1 MLHAIAILG
10 GWLLMMGQHDR
21 SESLFYYFRIEDQV
35 PENHLL
41 RLIDRYVSFDFVR
54 EKLRASYSETGRPS
68 VAPEVLLRI
77 LLLGYLYG
85 ITSERKLLEELR
97 MHLAWRWFT
106 GLGFD
111 QEIPYHSTFSK
122 NRHGRF
128 QESNLFQEL
137 FERIVEQCMAAGL
150 VEGEQMSVD
159 GSFIMANASHHSRI
173 PREQFREAAKV
184 NYGARKYLEELE
196 QENGDGE
203 PIHQQDKVSTTD
215 PDSTYLT
222 KGNRAAELGYFD
234 NYLID
239 NESCVIVGVQATAAR
254 LSQESAAARDMIDR
268 YCERYG
274 RRPKGVAADTTY
286 GNGEMLQWLDER
298 GIAGYIRVKENPKG
312 QPTDLYGIDQFTY
325 VPQENCYICPEGKV
339 LKYTGINKH
348 NNTHVYFSTLKRC
361 RECSQKSRCTRGKYR
376 TIAIHTCEEA
386 RQRAHAR
393 AETPEFAVALRK
405 RRKVEALFSELKNLI
420 GLRRLRLRRIK
431 FVREQFYLA
440 AVAQN
445 LKRLVRFLNM
455 RAQAAMAIG

>member
-1 MLHAIAILG
+1 
-10 GWLLMMGQHDR
+10 MMGQYPR

-41 RLIDRYVSFDFVR
+41 RLIDRHVSFEFVR
-54 EKLRASYSETGRPS
+54 EKLRDSYSETGRPS
-68 VAPEVLLRI
+68 IDPEVLLRM

-85 ITSERKLLEELR
+85 ITSERRLVEELR

-111 QEIPYHSTFSK
+111 QEIPNHSTFSK

-137 FERIVEQCMAAGL
+137 FERIVEQCIQAGL
-150 VEGEQMSVD
+150 VQGERMSVD
-159 GSFIMANASHHSRI
+159 GSFIQASADHHSRI
-173 PREQFREAAKV
+173 PREQLAGAAKV

-196 QENGDGE
+196 KENGDGE
-203 PIHQQDKVSTTD
+203 PVHQQDKVSTTD
-215 PDSTYLT
+215 PDATYLT

-239 NESCVIVGVQATAAR
+239 NQSCVIVGVQATAAR

-268 YCERYG
+268 YRERHG
-274 RRPKGVAADTTY
+274 RQPHSLAADNTY
-286 GNGEMLQWLDER
+286 GNGELLQWLDDR
-298 GIAGYIRVKENPKG
+298 GITAYIRVKENPNG
-312 QPTDLYGIDQFTY
+312 PTDLYGIEKFTY
-325 VPQENCYICPEGKV
+325 VPEENCYLCPAGKPLNYV
-339 LKYTGINKH
+339 GINKGNRVH
-348 NNTHVYFSTLKRC
+348 RYYSTAKRC
-361 RECSQKSRCTRGKYR
+361 RGCEQKPQCTRGKFR
-376 TIAIHTCEEA
+376 TIGIHICEAA
-386 RQRAHAR
+386 RQKAYAI
-393 AETPEFAVALRK
+393 ANTAEFAAALRQ

-420 GLRRLRLRRIK
+420 GLRRLRLRRLK

-455 RAQAAMAIG
+455 RAQPKMATA